1 MAKPFPCQMANF
13 FQICKWTFFPISTFA
28 IIEEMTTSRRCLQC
42 IIRAKL
48 ASQNHFFQQ
57 NWDQYEVDWNPRS
70 NDIKLPDRLKFGKEL
85 NGQEICLVW
94 FWFQQ
99 LCLSFLVH

>member
-1 MAKPFPCQMANF
+1 MAQAFSCQIANSF
-13 FQICKWTFFPISTFA
+13 ISENGYFFPISTFA
-28 IIEEMTTSRRCLQC
+28 IIDEMATSRRCLQC

-70 NDIKLPDRLKFGKEL
+70 NDIKLPDRSKFGKEL

-94 FWFQQ
+94 F
-99 LCLSFLVH
+99 